1 MIKKL
6 WDRMFTREVLTY
18 LLFGVLTT
26 VVNYVVFWLTL
37 RLGGEEMVLVA
48 NALAFV
54 ASVIFA
60 YVTNKI
66 FVFQSKSW
74 TWNVLKKEVATF
86 VGARLLSFGLEELG
100 LLLCTHVWKVGRWAL
115 FGINGILVAKVVL
128 SFLVVILNYVISKF
142 LVFQT
147 KEKK

>member
-1 MIKKL
+1 MERPVKRSG
-6 WDRMFTREVLTY
+6 DFCGRQ
-18 LLFGVLTT
+18 
-26 VVNYVVFWLTL
+26 
-37 RLGGEEMVLVA
+37 
-48 NALAFV
+48 
-54 ASVIFA
+54 ASVL
-60 YVTNKI
+60 
-66 FVFQSKSW
+66 W
-74 TWNVLKKEVATF
+74 
-86 VGARLLSFGLEELG
+86 GLEELG